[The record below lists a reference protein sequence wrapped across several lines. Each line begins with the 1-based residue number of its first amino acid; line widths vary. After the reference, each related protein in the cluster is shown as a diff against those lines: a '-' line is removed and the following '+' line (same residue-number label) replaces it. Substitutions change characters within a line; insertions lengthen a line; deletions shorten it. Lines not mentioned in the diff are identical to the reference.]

1 MDNQWGPLSITP
13 DNLPKAFEEFE
24 PLVSVYL
31 WKDPEDPSG
40 NLHARAT
47 VCIEHNEL
55 FTDKM
60 LCSLDEL
67 DETVAKTLIM
77 HAVKVRFWEALGMA
91 IEPDSYELPYELPE
105 VENGGN

>member
-1 MDNQWGPLSITP
+1 MNRLHGPLALTTDDLPIT
-13 DNLPKAFEEFE
+13 FEDFE

-40 NLHARAT
+40 NVRARAT

-67 DETVAKTLIM
+67 DETVAKTPII
-77 HAVKVRFWEALGMA
+77 HAIKVRSWEALGA
-91 IEPDSYELPYELPE
+91 GFAVEPDIYELSKMDD
-105 VENGGN
+105 GGN